1 MHREQEHDKMARCI
15 NEAINSVCNETY
27 AISDIA
33 PFSISKKKN
42 SKKLRSLKELVGEP
56 LRRAQRT
63 YSSKKGTKNTKKLLP
78 IYIQK

>member
-33 PFSISKKKN
+33 PFSISKKK
-42 SKKLRSLKELVGEP
+42 
-56 LRRAQRT
+56 
-63 YSSKKGTKNTKKLLP
+63 
-78 IYIQK
+78 IQKN